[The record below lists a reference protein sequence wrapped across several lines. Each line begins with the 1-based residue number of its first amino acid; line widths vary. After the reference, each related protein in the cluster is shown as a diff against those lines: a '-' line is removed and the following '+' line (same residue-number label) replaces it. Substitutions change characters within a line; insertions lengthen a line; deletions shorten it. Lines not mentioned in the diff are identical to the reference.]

1 MTCIKPA
8 TGARAS
14 HFYAAEIDCGV
25 TPANAEFKPLRFTS
39 GNPQQTRD
47 SLQSQELDG
56 SREIADLR
64 LGSKQTGG
72 EINVE
77 LSVTS
82 YDDLLEAAL
91 GGTWSTG
98 LDVDGID
105 VAVDSATKTFTR
117 SSGDFV
123 SDGVV
128 VGQVIQFNGFANE
141 ANNQAFIVTSV
152 TSTDIIGAY
161 IKDGEL
167 VNEASITVDY
177 KTSDELAVGTVG
189 RSFSILTHY
198 ADAEDGVNGAGTGIW
213 QITRGVVITGFN
225 FDVSVN
231 AMVTGAFPTL
241 GREQETDILLEGG
254 WTFASVLKTEP
265 FAGVDG
271 KLIEAAAVIAFVTS
285 IQNTL
290 DNNAQAQFEIG
301 SDEVSFIEEGRA
313 NSTLS
318 LATYFVNAGLVNK
331 FLSETET
338 SIQILLSGVDGALS
352 FSYPRVV
359 YTSGAPAIEGE
370 QSVTQALEA
379 QALGQKDGGSSLIIR
394 RILPDSP

>member
-1 MTCIKPA
+1 MACIKPA

-25 TPANAEFKPLRFTS
+25 TPANAAFKPLRFTS

-47 SLQSQELDG
+47 SLQSEELDG

-91 GGTWSTG
+91 GGSWSSGLDISG
-98 LDVDGID
+98 LDVS
-105 VAVDSATKTFTR
+105 VDSASKVFTR
-117 SSGDFV
+117 ASGDNI
-123 SDGVV
+123 SDGIE
-128 VGQVIQFNGFANE
+128 VGQILQYSGFSE
-141 ANNQAFIVTSV
+141 EENNQAFIVTDV
-152 TSTDIIGAY
+152 TALTVTGAY
-161 IKDGEL
+161 IKDGKL
-167 VNEASITVDY
+167 VDESSATVNY
-177 KTSDELAVGTVG
+177 KTADGLEVGTSG
-189 RSFSILTHY
+189 RSFTILTHF

-213 QITRGVVITGFN
+213 QITRGVVITGFS

-231 AMVTGAFPTL
+231 SIVTGSFPTL
-241 GREQETDILLEGG
+241 GRGQETDILLEGG
-254 WTFASVLKTEP
+254 WTFPAVEKTET

-271 KLIEAAAVIAFVTS
+271 KLIEAGAVIAFVTS

-290 DNNAQAQFEIG
+290 DNNAQALFEIG

-318 LATYFVNAGLVNK
+318 IATYFTNANLVNK
-331 FLSETET
+331 FLNETET
-338 SIQILLSGVDGALS
+338 SIDILLTGVDGSLS

-359 YTSGAPAIEGE
+359 YTSGAPSIEGQ
-370 QSVTQALEA
+370 QSVSQALEA
-379 QALGQKDGGSSLIIR
+379 QALGQQDGGSSLIIQR
-394 RILPDSP
+394 LPSS